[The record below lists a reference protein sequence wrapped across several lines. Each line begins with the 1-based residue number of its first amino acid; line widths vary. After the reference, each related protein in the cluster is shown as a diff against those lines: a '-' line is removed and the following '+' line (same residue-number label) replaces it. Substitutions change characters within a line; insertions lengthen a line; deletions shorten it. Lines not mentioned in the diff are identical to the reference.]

1 MRKFGSRFA
10 RNDSGATAL
19 EYGVMA
25 GLITGVIIAAVTLI
39 GTNLNGVF
47 GAINAALA
55 AVPGA

>member
-1 MRKFGSRFA
+1 MRNFVSRFVK
-10 RNDSGATAL
+10 NDSGATAL

-47 GAINAALA
+47 GAINTALA
-55 AVPGA
+55 LVPGA

>member
-1 MRKFGSRFA
+1 MRKFVSRFA
-10 RNDSGATAL
+10 KNDSGATAL

-25 GLITGVIIAAVTLI
+25 GLITGVIVAAVTLI

-47 GAINAALA
+47 GAINTALA

>member
-1 MRKFGSRFA
+1 MRKFVSHFA
-10 RNDSGATAL
+10 KNDSGATAL

-47 GAINAALA
+47 GAINTALA

>member
-1 MRKFGSRFA
+1 MRNFVSRFA
-10 RNDSGATAL
+10 KNDAGATAL

-47 GAINAALA
+47 GAINTALA